1 MDPAFTNLQRETL
14 AATVDTFVPSVS
26 RDDDPTG
33 FFATKGSDVG
43 AHLAV
48 EDYLLTKLSA
58 EQLAGL
64 KQLLDTAGL
73 IGFKNQ
79 SQPIREA
86 IIDNLER
93 ISPESHG
100 AIAALK
106 QLSISFAQGPPGA
119 TDTGP

>member
-1 MDPAFTNLQRETL
+1 MDPAFTNRQRQTL
-14 AATVDTFVPSVS
+14 TAAVDTFVASA
-26 RDDDPTG
+26 
-33 FFATKGSDVG
+33 ATKGSDVG

-48 EDYLLTKLSA
+48 ADYLLTKLPP
-58 EQLAGL
+58 EQLAGM
-64 KQLLDTAGL
+64 KQLLDPAGL

-106 QLSISFAQGPPGA
+106 QLSISFAEGPPGA